1 MRADDNRGSGAMTQS
16 HELEHVGVAARF
28 HVSHSFVSRAPLK
41 DRECRGE
48 KNLSLNDQLNE
59 RLDAR

>member
-1 MRADDNRGSGAMTQS
+1 MTQP

-28 HVSHSFVSRAPLK
+28 HVSHAFVSRAPLK
-41 DRECRGE
+41 YRERRGE
-48 KNLSLNDQLNE
+48 KNLSLTDPINE